1 MRYKKELQNM
11 MTDVRNNKKKKKM
24 KGMLLDSILKP
35 HMAVEEYIQ
44 YLFYINATFAC
55 HGMMSMTNVRSS
67 LG

>member
-11 MTDVRNNKKKKKM
+11 MTDVRNNKKKKM

-44 YLFYINATFAC
+44 YLFYSNATFAC
-55 HGMMSMTNVRSS
+55 HEMMSMTNVRSS